1 MYVLGNLKL
10 PAIFLLF
17 VTTVGMVISL
27 SGLSFPYSA
36 INQCPK
42 RVFFQ
47 VRRYSF
53 NHYLH
58 KLLFSQVSFSCRIV
72 PTVSA
77 NWTILTSWTNSA
89 SFCIFSSGSKSACL
103 TILTTETNLAYL
115 CNLFSLTYSADLTTF
130 TSWTYSVNLCVLS
143 NLPVTVL
150 ANFGGNKTMWTN
162 K

>member
-47 VRRYSF
+47 VRRNSF
-53 NHYLH
+53 NQ
-58 KLLFSQVSFSCRIV
+58 FIQSFACRIV